1 MDVCCSFKSFIFVR
15 GSCSNDRRDRT
26 KNTNIVPLLSCDKDI
41 SGHTS
46 FLSITD
52 VNSEVELL
60 LARASI
66 FSPPDDIQRLTICP
80 FHRSSLG
87 MGWNRGSQTCRVP
100 QEISR
105 HGEQGRK
112 LPKADRGLSKAGS
125 QMIMQL
131 SQIFVP
137 VGSGKYLTNGLG
149 NEIDYWQLLA
159 KRVIA
164 GECRFILSF
173 VESLLYKCLYILSS
187 EILTYS
193 Y

>member
-26 KNTNIVPLLSCDKDI
+26 KSTNIVPLLSCDKDI

-52 VNSEVELL
+52 VNSEVDLL

-100 QEISR
+100 
-105 HGEQGRK
+105 RK
-112 LPKADRGLSKAGS
+112 LPKADRGLSEAGS

-137 VGSGKYLTNGLG
+137 IGSGKYLTNGLG